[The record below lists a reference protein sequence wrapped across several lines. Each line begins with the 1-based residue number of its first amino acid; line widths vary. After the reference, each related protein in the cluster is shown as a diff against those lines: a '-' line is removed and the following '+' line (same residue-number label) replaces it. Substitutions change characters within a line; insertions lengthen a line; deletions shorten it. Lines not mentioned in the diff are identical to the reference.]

1 MEKSHEE
8 YLACFRGPEQFG
20 DGVGAPAV
28 CDKFGSDPRLTKAY
42 EVALD
47 IRKFEIDLYWKR
59 SNSFWLIVAALGALL
74 IGTLS
79 AKDLGPNLKSLVVFS
94 ICVFAAVVAY
104 AWSLVNKAGKFWQ
117 RNWEYQVDLLEDAVI
132 GPLYKTVF
140 SKHSPKAEQ
149 LYSVSKLN
157 LALSHCVILA
167 FLTCAVLSFCMPCPT
182 DADAVKDIWGKVFFH
197 SLPHWPH
204 GMFDV
209 KGRPTLP
216 RVAFRNCDCTIP
228 AVPSLR
234 LQPTRTGKSAT
245 IDVHLGRMVLWR
257 WGLVPPDQQ

>member
-1 MEKSHEE
+1 MVEKSHEE

-182 DADAVKDIWGKVFFH
+182 DADAVKDIWGKVFF
-197 SLPHWPH
+197 S
-204 GMFDV
+204 F
-209 KGRPTLP
+209 
-216 RVAFRNCDCTIP
+216 VAALAAWYVRREGKADT
-228 AVPSLR
+228 AKSGVSELR
-234 LQPTRTGKSAT
+234 LHYTRRTIAPFAT
-245 IDVHLGRMVLWR
+245 DEDR
-257 WGLVPPDQQ
+257 